1 MLTYATEPP
10 PLVADLSHTHAQYLP
25 FKRSILRAERTK
37 KSSVRNSRVLSV
49 QVHDAHTQQVM
60 TFTTEMYNKPLTQTY
75 MFRLQKCRF
84 SNAIVPLLHTN
95 SAAITHQ
102 KRHYYTP
109 KAPLL
114 ENKGVISS
122 AKHHKNGMTTLYNQ
136 NFICNTFLLFVR
148 YLHNLQTP
156 RKGRKRRKRKKAY
169 SINCKPL
176 RIVAG
181 PRIELGTS

>member
-1 MLTYATEPP
+1 
-10 PLVADLSHTHAQYLP
+10 
-25 FKRSILRAERTK
+25 
-37 KSSVRNSRVLSV
+37 
-49 QVHDAHTQQVM
+49 
-60 TFTTEMYNKPLTQTY
+60 
-75 MFRLQKCRF
+75 MFRLQKCHF

-122 AKHHKNGMTTLYNQ
+122 AKHHKNGRTTLQNQ

-156 RKGRKRRKRKKAY
+156 RKGRNRRKRKKAH